1 MRRNEFMGRLALL
14 VLLGVGVLVVGL
26 NRDRLDPAALDAWL
40 SGFGALA
47 PAVYVVAY
55 ALGTVVFAPGA
66 LFALAGGAMF
76 GPVAGTLFNLTGATI
91 GAALAFLIARFLAG
105 DWVARKAGS
114 RLGRLV
120 RGVEAEGWRFVAF
133 VRLVPVFPFN
143 LSNYAFGLTRIP
155 FVSYVVTS
163 FFTMAPGALAYTWLG
178 YAGREALGGDASAI
192 RYGVLALALL
202 ATIAFV
208 PRLIRRLRGGP
219 VSWAAIDDLHARLG
233 AADAPFV
240 LDVRG
245 TDEFS
250 GPHGHIPGAVNIP
263 LDELDDRLDELT
275 EAMQGA
281 IIAVCRTDRRSA
293 LAARLLAESGARDVR
308 VLRGGMVAWNEA
320 GLATGGDTRAA

>member
-1 MRRNEFMGRLALL
+1 MGRLALL

-26 NRDRLDPAALDAWL
+26 NRDRLDPAVLDAWL
-40 SGFGALA
+40 SGFGAWA
-47 PAVYVVAY
+47 PAIYVAAY
-55 ALGTVVFAPGA
+55 AVGTVLFAPGA
-66 LFALAGGAMF
+66 IFALAGGAMF

-114 RLGRLV
+114 RLARLI

-133 VRLVPVFPFN
+133 VRLVPIFPFN

-155 FVSYVVTS
+155 FLSYVVTS

-178 YAGREALGGDASAI
+178 YAGREALGGDVSAI

-208 PRLIRRLRGGP
+208 PRLIRRLRGGS
-219 VSWAAIDDLHARLG
+219 VSWAAIDDLHPRLG
-233 AADAPFV
+233 TADAPFV

-245 TDEFS
+245 ADEFC

-263 LDELDDRLDELT
+263 LDELDDRLDELA

-293 LAARLLAESGARDVR
+293 MAARLLAEAGARDVH

-320 GLATGGDTRAA
+320 GLTTQRVENAA